1 MTALPQRSLNDG
13 GTIPA
18 WGMGTYGHQ
27 GPAGVE
33 LFAQAARDGHRLFDT
48 AAQYG
53 NEATVGVGL
62 AQSGVSREELFV
74 TTKIA
79 GGDQGRGS
87 TRRGLEESLRRLDM
101 DYVDLVLI
109 HWPNPS
115 RGLYVD
121 TWLDLVEAR
130 EEGLARH
137 IGVSNFLPAHIDDL
151 YEASGIY
158 PTVNQIQLHPMIQRR
173 DVRSYLDEHDIV
185 AEAWR
190 PIGFK
195 EHLLDQI
202 VVENIAEEV
211 GCTPA
216 QVVLKWAVNHGIVPI
231 AVSSKP
237 ERNRENLALA
247 EVKLTDT
254 HMHALDSLD
263 AGQRFVW
270 DPLTHEEW

>member
-1 MTALPQRSLNDG
+1 MTTLPTLPLLDG

-27 GPAGVE
+27 GPAGVD

-53 NEATVGVGL
+53 NEATVGEGL
-62 AQSGVSREELFV
+62 RASGVPRGDLFV

-79 GGDQGRGS
+79 GGDQGTGS
-87 TRRGLEESLRRLDM
+87 TRTGLTESLRRLGM

-121 TWLDLVEAR
+121 TWKELVKAR
-130 EEGLARH
+130 EDGLVRH
-137 IGVSNFLPAHIDDL
+137 IGVSNFLPQHIDAL
-151 YEASGIY
+151 IEATGVTPVI
-158 PTVNQIQLHPMIQRR
+158 NQIQLHPMIQRK
-173 DVRSYLDEHDIV
+173 DVRAYLDAHDIRT
-185 AEAWR
+185 EAWR

-195 EHLLDQI
+195 EHLTDQI
-202 VVENIAEEV
+202 VVQNIAAEV
-211 GCTPA
+211 GRTPV
-216 QVVLKWAVNHGIVPI
+216 QVVLRWAVQHGIIPI
-231 AVSSKP
+231 SVSSKP
-237 ERNRENLALA
+237 ERNRENFALDFELSA
-247 EVKLTDT
+247 EQ
-254 HMHALDSLD
+254 MHGLDSLD
-263 AGQRFVW
+263 AGDRFTW

>member
-1 MTALPQRSLNDG
+1 MTTLPTLPLLDG

-27 GPAGVE
+27 GPAGVD

-53 NEATVGVGL
+53 NEATVGEGL
-62 AQSGVSREELFV
+62 RASGVPRGDLFV

-79 GGDQGRGS
+79 GGDQGTGS
-87 TRRGLEESLRRLDM
+87 TRTGLTESLRRLGM

-121 TWLDLVEAR
+121 TWKELVKAR
-130 EEGLARH
+130 EDGLVRH
-137 IGVSNFLPAHIDDL
+137 IGVSNFLPQHIDAL
-151 YEASGIY
+151 IEATGVTPVI
-158 PTVNQIQLHPMIQRR
+158 NQIELHPMIQRK
-173 DVRSYLDEHDIV
+173 DVRAYLDAHDIRT
-185 AEAWR
+185 EAWR

-195 EHLLDQI
+195 EHLTDQI
-202 VVENIAEEV
+202 VVQSIAAEV
-211 GCTPA
+211 GRTPV
-216 QVVLKWAVNHGIVPI
+216 QVVLRWAVQHGIIPI
-231 AVSSKP
+231 SVSSKP
-237 ERNRENLALA
+237 ERNRENFALDFELSA
-247 EVKLTDT
+247 EQ
-254 HMHALDSLD
+254 MHGLDSLD
-263 AGQRFVW
+263 AGDRFTW